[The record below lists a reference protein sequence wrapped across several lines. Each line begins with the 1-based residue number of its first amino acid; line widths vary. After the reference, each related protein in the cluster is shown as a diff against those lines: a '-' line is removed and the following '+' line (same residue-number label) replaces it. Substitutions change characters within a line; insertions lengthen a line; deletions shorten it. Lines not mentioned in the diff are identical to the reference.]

1 MGFWDRMK
9 EIVEKGVETSKDML
23 GKAADKAKEL
33 GEKGVLK
40 FEIMQLETTAQK
52 KLTQLGTHVYELLV
66 KKSEPTVTRE
76 SAGVKEAI
84 AELLAIEAKID
95 AKELELKTK

>member
-1 MGFWDRMK
+1 MGFWERMK
-9 EIVEKGVETSKDML
+9 EVVEKGVETSKDVL

-40 FEIMQLETTAQK
+40 FEIMQLENAAQK
-52 KLTQLGTHVYELLV
+52 KLVQLGTHVFELLV
-66 KKSEPTVTRE
+66 KKGEASVTKD
-76 SAGVKEAI
+76 SPGAKEAI

-95 AKELELKTK
+95 AKEAELKTK